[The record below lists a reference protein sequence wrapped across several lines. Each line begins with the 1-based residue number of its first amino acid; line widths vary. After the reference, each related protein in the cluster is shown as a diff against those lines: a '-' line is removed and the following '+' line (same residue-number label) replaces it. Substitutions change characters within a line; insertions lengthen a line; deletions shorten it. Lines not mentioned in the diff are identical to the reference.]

1 MPSAA
6 FYARDRAGRLQ
17 LPNNQNPNTFPNDRG
32 SPPAQDRENSSTTRA
47 RSNAILN
54 TLSDSHLEQLLPK
67 LKLVE
72 LDSGKTLYEPEQKI
86 EYTYFPTS
94 GIISL
99 LAMFEDGASVEA
111 GVIGNEGLLGTPVVL
126 GAEATPHLAIV
137 QANGQALR
145 MAARDLKAE
154 VQNDGALMNAMLRY
168 TNVMF
173 IQVAQT
179 AACNGLHTI
188 EQRLARWLLLTHD
201 RVRRDEFLLTQ
212 EFLSRMLGVRR
223 AGVSVAANNLKQ
235 AGAIDY
241 RRGNVVVVDRKRLED
256 TSCECYKAVK
266 QEYDR
271 YLNT

>member
-1 MPSAA
+1 M
-6 FYARDRAGRLQ
+6 
-17 LPNNQNPNTFPNDRG
+17 PNNQDTKTPQNDRG
-32 SPPAQDRENSSTTRA
+32 SPIAQDRPNSSPTRA

-126 GAEATPHLAIV
+126 GAEATPHQALV
-137 QANGQALR
+137 QAGGQALR
-145 MAARDLKAE
+145 MAAHDLKAE
-154 VQNDGALMNAMLRY
+154 VQKDGVLMKAMLRY

-173 IQVAQT
+173 TQVAQT
-179 AACNGLHTI
+179 AACNRVHSV

-201 RVRRDEFLLTQ
+201 RVSGDELGLTQ
-212 EFLSRMLGVRR
+212 EFISRMLGVRR
-223 AGVSVAANNLKQ
+223 AGVSVAANNLRQ
-235 AGAIDY
+235 SGLIEY
-241 RRGNVVVVDRKRLED
+241 RRGNVIVVDRKGLEGQ
-256 TSCECYKAVK
+256 SCECYETVK
-266 QEYDR
+266 REYDR
-271 YLNT
+271 YLQG

>member
-1 MPSAA
+1 
-6 FYARDRAGRLQ
+6 
-17 LPNNQNPNTFPNDRG
+17 LPNNQNPNTSQNDRG
-32 SPPAQDRENSSTTRA
+32 SPTGQDRANSSTTRA

-54 TLSDSHLEQLLPK
+54 RLSDSQLEQLLPK
-67 LKLVE
+67 LKPVE
-72 LDSGKTLYEPEQKI
+72 LGIGKTLYEPEQNI

-99 LAMFEDGASVEA
+99 LATFEDGASVEA

-173 IQVAQT
+173 NQLVQT
-179 AACNGLHTI
+179 AACNRVHSI
-188 EQRLARWLLLTHD
+188 EQCLACWLLLTD
-201 RVRRDEFLLTQ
+201 VQILGVVFGLTQ
-212 EFLSRMLGVRR
+212 EF
-223 AGVSVAANNLKQ
+223 
-235 AGAIDY
+235 I
-241 RRGNVVVVDRKRLED
+241 
-256 TSCECYKAVK
+256 
-266 QEYDR
+266 
-271 YLNT
+271 